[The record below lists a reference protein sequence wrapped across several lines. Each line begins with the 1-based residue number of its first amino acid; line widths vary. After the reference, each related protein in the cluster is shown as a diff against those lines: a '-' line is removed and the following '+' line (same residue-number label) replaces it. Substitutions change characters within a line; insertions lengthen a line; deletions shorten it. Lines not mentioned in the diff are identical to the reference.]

1 MPNPTIAH
9 ITTPAGTV
17 YDLKDA
23 QARSDIE
30 SIQRS
35 ITGGIS
41 FIGQT
46 TTEITDQSTTNP
58 ITISGESHTAVEGN
72 LVVYGSKEFVFDGTK
87 WIEFGD
93 LGSLGTLAFK
103 NSASGSF
110 TPAGNVSVEDP
121 TVVLSTENK
130 YVASSETGGGS
141 VSAGRAAQCTLPSLG
156 MTVQNENLAFSW
168 SDGNFT
174 PNVPTGVTL
183 PSFSLQSIATGVE
196 SATSGSATFT
206 GTLGTVNVE

>member
-9 ITTPAGTV
+9 ITTPSGTV

-35 ITGGIS
+35 VAGGVS

-46 TTEITDQSTTNP
+46 TTEITDQSTANP
-58 ITISGESHTAVEGN
+58 ITISGNSVSVIEGN
-72 LVVYGSKEFVFDGTK
+72 LVVYGTKEFIYDGGK

-93 LGSLGTLAFK
+93 LGSLGSLAFK
-103 NSASGSF
+103 DSASGNY
-110 TPAGNVSVEDP
+110 TPAGSVTVGNP
-121 TVVLSTENK
+121 TVVLDTDSK
-130 YVASSETGGGS
+130 YVADSATGGGS
-141 VSAGRAAQCTLPSLG
+141 VSAGSAAQCTLPSLE

-168 SDGNFT
+168 NNGSFVANT
-174 PNVPTGVTL
+174 PTQVTL
-183 PSFSLQSIATGVE
+183 PSFTQQVIATGVE

-206 GTLGTVNVE
+206 GTAGTVNVE